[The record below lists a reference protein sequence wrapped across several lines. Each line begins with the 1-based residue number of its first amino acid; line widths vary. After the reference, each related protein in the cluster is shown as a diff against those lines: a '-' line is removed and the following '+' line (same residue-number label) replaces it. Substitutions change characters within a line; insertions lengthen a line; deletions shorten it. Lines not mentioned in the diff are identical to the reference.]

1 MPFSSIAF
9 AAAAFAFLSTA
20 CALDLPHYT
29 GLKTSL
35 NHSVLEVTFHNPNS
49 AINLWNQDT
58 TDGMTD
64 LVRRLQQDNETK
76 VVIFQSDVPRYF
88 MAHLDLSM
96 PNLGT

>member
-1 MPFSSIAF
+1 MTFSSLPF
-9 AAAAFAFLSTA
+9 AAVAFAFLSTV
-20 CALDLPHYT
+20 CALDLPKYT

-88 MAHLDLSM
+88 MAHLDLSV

>member
-1 MPFSSIAF
+1 MSFSSLPLTAVVF
-9 AAAAFAFLSTA
+9 ALLSIV
-20 CALDLPHYT
+20 CALDLPEYT

-35 NHSVLEVTFHNPNS
+35 NHNVLEVTFHNPNS

-64 LVRRLQQDNETK
+64 LVKRLQQDNETK

-88 MAHLDLSM
+88 IAHLDLSG
-96 PNLGT
+96 PDLGT